1 MFTDEELMTR
11 EEALALVREYVKN
24 EGLVR
29 HMLAVE
35 AAMRFYAEKFTEGA
49 LSAEGA
55 DALTTED
62 VERWGLIGLLHDFDW
77 EIHPT
82 LEQHPQD
89 GAPILR
95 EHGVPEDV
103 IQDIL
108 SHADHLGLPRD
119 TLVRKAISACDEITG
134 LITAVALVRPSR
146 SLYDL
151 EPSSVKKKWKDKAFA
166 AGTSRTEME
175 QAARE
180 FGVDLW
186 EHVGN
191 VIQAMRRI
199 APELG
204 LEGNLPKP

>member
-1 MFTDEELMTR
+1 MERTQ
-11 EEALALVREYVKN
+11 ALNIVHEYVSN
-24 EGLVR
+24 ENLIR

-35 AAMRFYAEKFTEGA
+35 AAMRFYAARMG
-49 LSAEGA
+49 
-55 DALTTED
+55 ED
-62 VERWGLIGLLHDFDW
+62 QDLWGITGILHDFDW

-82 LEQHPQD
+82 LEEHPLA

-95 EHGVPEDV
+95 ERGVPEV
-103 IQDIL
+103 VVRAVL
-108 SHADHLGLPRD
+108 SHADHSGIPR
-119 TLVRKAISACDEITG
+119 TTPMEKALYACDEITG

-151 EPSSVKKKWKDKAFA
+151 EAASVKKKWKDRAFA
-166 AGTSRTEME
+166 AGANREEIAKSAE
-175 QAARE
+175 E

-191 VIQAMRRI
+191 VILAMRTI

-204 LEGNLPKP
+204 LEGNLTA